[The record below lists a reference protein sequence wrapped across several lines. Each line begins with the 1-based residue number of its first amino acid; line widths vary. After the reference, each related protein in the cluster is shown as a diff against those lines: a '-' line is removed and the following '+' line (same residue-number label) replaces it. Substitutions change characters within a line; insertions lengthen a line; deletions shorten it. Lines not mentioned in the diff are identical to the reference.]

1 MIAFDEKVMIMAK
14 DLLSLYKDIDYY
26 DVVDAT
32 HDIDNIEGE
41 FVDHAY
47 KQLLDPD
54 SRLDITMQLE
64 ELKLD
69 IDDPITKINI
79 DNMINRIET
88 LFQPKLAHINNKYEN
103 LKDMH
108 MYNDQQLH
116 EIEKG
121 IMSDIDIRYYL
132 GEHFDAN
139 QMYQIRSLMEYKK
152 NTGIKDIEVSIIA
165 NKHFSY
171 GQMGEIKRC
180 YQAGL
185 STEQILH
192 IANPD
197 LSRMQMSQLR
207 EMYLDG
213 ASIEEVKNV
222 AFPLYKFEHLWTIR
236 EIYRSVSDK
245 SMLPAEIYDWNMN
258 FSDLQN
264 IKLDILQNIGEKP
277 QVRSKGIMAALEEIR
292 KSRSKVEKETN
303 QNQDRSY

>member
-1 MIAFDEKVMIMAK
+1 
-14 DLLSLYKDIDYY
+14 
-26 DVVDAT
+26 
-32 HDIDNIEGE
+32 
-41 FVDHAY
+41 
-47 KQLLDPD
+47 
-54 SRLDITMQLE
+54 
-64 ELKLD
+64 
-69 IDDPITKINI
+69 
-79 DNMINRIET
+79 
-88 LFQPKLAHINNKYEN
+88 
-103 LKDMH
+103 
-108 MYNDQQLH
+108 
-116 EIEKG
+116 
-121 IMSDIDIRYYL
+121 
-132 GEHFDAN
+132 
-139 QMYQIRSLMEYKK
+139 
-152 NTGIKDIEVSIIA
+152 
-165 NKHFSY
+165 
-171 GQMGEIKRC
+171 MGEIKRC

-258 FSDLQN
+258 FSDLQK

>member
-32 HDIDNIEGE
+32 NDIDNIEDE
-41 FVDHAY
+41 FIDHAY

-88 LFQPKLAHINNKYEN
+88 LFQPKLMHIKNKYEN

-121 IMSDIDIRYYL
+121 IMSDVDIRYYL

-165 NKHFSY
+165 NKHLSY

-213 ASIEEVKNV
+213 ESIEEVKNV

>member
-1 MIAFDEKVMIMAK
+1 MTAFYEKIMSIAK

-41 FVDHAY
+41 FVDNAY
-47 KQLLDPD
+47 TQLLDPD

-88 LFQPKLAHINNKYEN
+88 LFQPKLMHINDKYDN

-116 EIEKG
+116 EIKKG
-121 IMSDIDIRYYL
+121 IISDVDIRYYL

-152 NTGIKDIEVSIIA
+152 NTGIKDIEISLIA
-165 NKHFSY
+165 NKHLSY

-180 YQAGL
+180 YHAGL

-192 IANPD
+192 IANPE

-213 ASIEEVKNV
+213 ASVDEVRNV
-222 AFPLYKFEHLWTIR
+222 AFPLYRFEHLWTLR

-245 SMLPAEIYDWNMN
+245 SMIPEEIYDWNLSL
-258 FSDLQN
+258 SDLQI
-264 IKLDILQNIGEKP
+264 IKFDILQGIGEQPKEK
-277 QVRSKGIMAALEEIR
+277 SKGIMAALEQIR
-292 KSRSKVEKETN
+292 ESKIKIDKDTMKN
-303 QNQDRSY
+303 HDRSY

>member
-1 MIAFDEKVMIMAK
+1 MIAFDEKVMSIAK
-14 DLLSLYKDIDYY
+14 DLLSLYKDIEYY

-41 FVDHAY
+41 FVDNAY
-47 KQLLDPD
+47 TQLLDPD

-88 LFQPKLAHINNKYEN
+88 LFQPKLMHINDKYEN

-121 IMSDIDIRYYL
+121 IMNDIDIRYYL

-152 NTGIKDIEVSIIA
+152 NTGIKDIEISLIA
-165 NKHFSY
+165 NKHLSY

-185 STEQILH
+185 STEQIIH
-192 IANPD
+192 IANPE

-213 ASIEEVKNV
+213 ASVEEVKNI
-222 AFPLYKFEHLWTIR
+222 AFPLYRFEHLWTLR

-245 SMLPAEIYDWNMN
+245 SMIPEEIYDWNLS
-258 FSDLQN
+258 FSDLQKMKN
-264 IKLDILQNIGEKP
+264 EIIQDIGERPQEKP
-277 QVRSKGIMAALEEIR
+277 KGLMATLEEIR
-292 KSRSKVEKETN
+292 KTSSKTEKESMRN
-303 QNQDRSY
+303 NDRSY

>member
-1 MIAFDEKVMIMAK
+1 MIAFDEKVMSIAK

-32 HDIDNIEGE
+32 NDIDNIEDE
-41 FVDHAY
+41 FIDHAY

-54 SRLDITMQLE
+54 SRLDITMHLE

-121 IMSDIDIRYYL
+121 IMNDIDIRYYL